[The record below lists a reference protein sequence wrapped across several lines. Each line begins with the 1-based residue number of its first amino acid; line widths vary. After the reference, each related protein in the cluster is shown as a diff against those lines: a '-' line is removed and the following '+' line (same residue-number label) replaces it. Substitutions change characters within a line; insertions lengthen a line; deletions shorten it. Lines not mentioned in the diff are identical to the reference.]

1 MMSTAYLGL
10 GTNLGDRKENLRNAI
25 DAIAEKMTVCERSS
39 LYETAAWGY
48 IDQPDF
54 LNQVIKVETSLTPLR
69 LLNFLKKTEV
79 ELGRVANFRYG
90 PRQIDV
96 DILFYDEIVKNTG
109 RLQIPHPRLAER
121 AFVLVPLNE
130 IAPSFRHPALKKTV
144 AELLAELP
152 DTTGVRLWT

>member
-1 MMSTAYLGL
+1 MSTAYLGL
-10 GTNLGDRKENLRNAI
+10 GTNMGDRKENLRNAL

-48 IDQPDF
+48 TDQPDF

-96 DILFYDEIVKNTG
+96 DILFYDDIVKNTG

-130 IAPSFRHPALKKTV
+130 IAPGLRHPVLKKTV